1 MDSEPTTQTRR
12 RGAELESAILAAAW
26 DQLSVDGYEKFTID
40 AVAQRANTSKHVL
53 YRRWDNREE
62 LLRAT
67 IQHRGGTAPLPIPDS
82 GELRSDLLAVLV
94 AANSQHGDLAA
105 LAHAMQASQAAD
117 IGLTPAEIRH
127 ALVGDRVSAIEQV
140 VDRAIARGEIDPTR
154 ITPRVK
160 TLPFDLFRHEFL
172 MNLAP
177 VPDDVLAEIVDG
189 IFMPLVA
196 FPTRE

>member
-82 GELRSDLLAVLV
+82 GELRSDLLTVLV